1 MLVLKS
7 GVWLMDRTRTVYCV
21 FYFKHFMPLYLY
33 SSCLQNVWCWRS
45 EVREKEMDSLFRGRD
60 CHHFHRGYEWIRL
73 NAGGG
78 PGNGETNRGPM
89 QEGSTCFHTSSPKN
103 YFKNLNEP
111 PPPFSNIIIFFKVFS
126 WEADTGVYLTKSIT
140 LQRSHC
146 FFIKSI

>member
-21 FYFKHFMPLYLY
+21 FLFLNTLCRFTY

-45 EVREKEMDSLFRGRD
+45 EVGEKEMDSLFRGRD

-73 NAGGG
+73 NTGGG

-111 PPPFSNIIIFFKVFS
+111 PPFFKYNNFFKVFS

>member
-1 MLVLKS
+1 MTCWFWSLGCGWWIGHGLF
-7 GVWLMDRTRTVYCV
+7 TVC
-21 FYFKHFMPLYLY
+21 FYFNTLCRLTY

-45 EVREKEMDSLFRGRD
+45 EVGEKEMDSLLRGRD

-73 NAGGG
+73 NTGGG

-111 PPPFSNIIIFFKVFS
+111 PPPFSNIIIFLKFFHGRQILVF
-126 WEADTGVYLTKSIT
+126 I
-140 LQRSHC
+140 
-146 FFIKSI
+146 